1 MKKLLPLL
9 SVLFLISIGLSQ
21 SRVNVKTMTI
31 KRYKYIDEKFGE
43 YNFEKEPY
51 LIQKDTYDVKGNL
64 TERLYTNS
72 DGQIIDSLKSYK
84 YQSFGKSTYKY
95 DENNNLIISNDI
107 KSDGTIK
114 RKEKYS
120 YNSKNQVLSVLIEV
134 LGGDN
139 VFRHDYTYN
148 EFDSLKT
155 VDYFTE
161 PSTLVGRQ
169 TKKYDSSKNV
179 VELIQ
184 YKGDGSIMYKYKSS
198 YNEENKLLKEVKY
211 DSDGLLTDITEFDYD
226 SLGRKIKHSSS
237 WVFQSK
243 LLPLVGY
250 YYKYDNNGNI
260 IEINGF
266 NEDPI
271 YESLGLTKKIM
282 TFNSENREI
291 ERLIGE
297 LTNKFGGDTFE
308 PSEKYIYEYKFY

>member
-1 MKKLLPLL
+1 
-9 SVLFLISIGLSQ
+9 
-21 SRVNVKTMTI
+21 MTI

-64 TERLYTNS
+64 SERLYTNS

-95 DENNNLIISNDI
+95 DENNNLIISNYI

-120 YNSKNQVLSVLIEV
+120 YNSKNQVLSVLVEV
-134 LGGDN
+134 LGRDN

-161 PSTLVGRQ
+161 PSTLEGRQ

-179 VELIQ
+179 VELIH
-184 YKGDGSIMYKYKSS
+184 YKGDGSILYKYKSS
-198 YNEENKLLKEVKY
+198 YNEENKLLKEERY
-211 DSDGLLTDITEFDYD
+211 DSEGLLTDMTEFDYD
-226 SLGRKIKHSSS
+226 SLGRKIKYSSS
-237 WVFQSK
+237 WVFESV
-243 LLPLVGY
+243 LLPPDGY

-260 IEINGF
+260 IEINRF

-271 YESLGLTKKIM
+271 YEGLGLTKEIM
-282 TFNSENREI
+282 TFNSENRKI

-297 LTNKFGGDTFE
+297 LTNKFGGNTFE

>member
-1 MKKLLPLL
+1 
-9 SVLFLISIGLSQ
+9 
-21 SRVNVKTMTI
+21 MTI

-64 TERLYTNS
+64 TERLFTNS

-120 YNSKNQVLSVLIEV
+120 YNSKNQVLSVFIEV
-134 LGGDN
+134 LGRDN
-139 VFRHDYTYN
+139 IFRHDYTYN

-155 VDYFTE
+155 IDFFIE
-161 PSTLVGRQ
+161 PSILTGKE

-179 VELIQ
+179 VEKTF
-184 YKGDGSIMYKYKSS
+184 YGVDGSIVTKHKYE
-198 YNEENKLLKEVKY
+198 YNNDDRLVKKVGY
-211 DSDGLLTDITEFDYD
+211 DSEGLLSNVKIHDYD
-226 SLGRKIKHSSS
+226 SLGRKIKYSSLL
-237 WVFQSK
+237 VFQSK
-243 LLPLVGY
+243 LTVPNGY
-250 YYKYDNNGNI
+250 YYKYDNNGNM
-260 IEINGF
+260 IEQTGF
-266 NEDPI
+266 DEDPFF
-271 YESLGLTKKIM
+271 ERLGLTKKIM

-297 LTNKFGGDTFE
+297 LTNKFGGDTFV

>member
-9 SVLFLISIGLSQ
+9 SVLFLISVGLSQ

-31 KRYKYIDEKFGE
+31 KKYKFIDEKFGE
-43 YNFEKEPY
+43 YNFDEEPY

-161 PSTLVGRQ
+161 PSTLVG
-169 TKKYDSSKNV
+169 KEILKYNSSKNV
-179 VELIQ
+179 VEEIF
-184 YKGDGSIMYKYKSS
+184 YDENGSIDTKHKYE
-198 YNEENKLLKEVKY
+198 YNNDDRLVKKVGY
-211 DSDGLLTDITEFDYD
+211 DSEGLLSNVYIHDYD
-226 SLGRKIKHSSS
+226 SLGRKIKLSSS

-243 LLPLVGY
+243 LTPPNGY
-250 YYKYDNNGNI
+250 YYKYDNNGNM
-260 IEINGF
+260 IEQTDF
-266 NEDPI
+266 DEDPVF
-271 YESLGLTKKIM
+271 ERLGLAKKIM

-297 LTNKFGGDTFE
+297 LTNKFGGDTFK